1 MADIAAAWD
10 QLSAW
15 YQANAY
21 LPTDVV
27 HYGNDVPDE
36 SELRLCG
43 DVKGKRVLELGCGA
57 AQNSIAFAKQGAKAI
72 GVDASAAQLA
82 YGRRLAEAEEVKVE
96 LHEGDLA
103 DLGFVT
109 SGSIDL
115 AFSANSLN
123 FVDDINRAFRQV
135 HRVLKADAP
144 FVFSVPH
151 PVRLA
156 VNPDSDPALLLRR
169 ALSDNSSVKRRW
181 NDVELTEYPRSISTL
196 FTGLQR
202 ANFRVDTILEPETRP
217 GRNHS
222 ALWREV
228 DASIPPILVMRAR
241 KLGV

>member
-1 MADIAAAWD
+1 MDDPVSSWD
-10 QLSAW
+10 RLSSW

-27 HYGNDVPDE
+27 HYGSDVPDE
-36 SELRLCG
+36 QELRLCG
-43 DVKGKRVLELGCGA
+43 NVAGKRVLELGCGA
-57 AQNSIAFAKQGAKAI
+57 AQNCIAFAKQGAKAI
-72 GVDASAAQLA
+72 GVDLSPAQLA

-103 DLGFVT
+103 DLGFAT

-115 AFSANSLN
+115 VFSANALN
-123 FVDDINRAFRQV
+123 YVDDVSRVFRQV
-135 HRVLKADAP
+135 HRVLKADAA

-156 VNPDSDPALLLRR
+156 IDPALDPPLLLRR
-169 ALSDNSSVKRRW
+169 SLSDRSSLRRRW
-181 NDVELTEYPRSISTL
+181 DDVELVEYPRSVSAL
-196 FTGLQR
+196 FTALQR
-202 ANFRVDTILEPETRP
+202 ANFRVDTILEPEPTT

-222 ALWREV
+222 ALWSDV
-228 DASIPPILVMRAR
+228 NNTVPPVLVMRAR